1 MVLETMNN
9 VIRQKQRKEMGYTPG
24 FLRKKLSINI
34 IETFWYYTSCNIV
47 N

>member
-24 FLRKKLSINI
+24 AKKLSINI